1 MSAKAFHHDST
12 ASEVIEGHD
21 LTGYNVIVTGGNSG
35 IGVETVRALAKAGA
49 TCFMT
54 SRSVERAQSVLEDI
68 VKTTGN
74 SKVYIEQLE
83 LDSLDNVNSF
93 VQRFLAKNIP
103 LHILINNAGV
113 MACPLTY
120 TKDGIESQFGVNHI
134 GHFALTTGLIP
145 CLIAGVKE
153 SSRNSRV
160 VNLSSTAHA
169 LHDVIFEDY
178 NFKTTE
184 YDPNVAYGQ
193 SKTANILFTIGLNN
207 RYAKDGIY
215 SNAVMPGVIFTNLQR
230 HSEQYSK
237 ENLEKM
243 AKLKSVEAGASTT
256 VWAAVD
262 KELDGKGGFYLENC
276 NFSVEKDNAAEI
288 MKTMT
293 GYLSYAV
300 NQENVEKLW
309 VLSEKIIKKD

>member
-12 ASEVIEGHD
+12 ALEVIEGHD

-54 SRSVERAQSVLEDI
+54 SRSVEKAQSVLEDI

-120 TKDGIESQFGVNHI
+120 TK
-134 GHFALTTGLIP
+134 
-145 CLIAGVKE
+145 
-153 SSRNSRV
+153 
-160 VNLSSTAHA
+160 
-169 LHDVIFEDY
+169 
-178 NFKTTE
+178 
-184 YDPNVAYGQ
+184 
-193 SKTANILFTIGLNN
+193 
-207 RYAKDGIY
+207 
-215 SNAVMPGVIFTNLQR
+215 
-230 HSEQYSK
+230 
-237 ENLEKM
+237 
-243 AKLKSVEAGASTT
+243 
-256 VWAAVD
+256 
-262 KELDGKGGFYLENC
+262 
-276 NFSVEKDNAAEI
+276 
-288 MKTMT
+288 
-293 GYLSYAV
+293 
-300 NQENVEKLW
+300 
-309 VLSEKIIKKD
+309 